1 MNNKHDDKYM
11 SPEENIAYFRGVD
24 VSKNKICR
32 LRAENKRLKHILKEI
47 KQLLN
52 CRIEAFERREALGEG
67 YELTEVMQIELACD
81 RRMLKQIQQIERECV
96 YKNESK
102 R

>member
-1 MNNKHDDKYM
+1 MNNKYNDKYM

-24 VSKNKICR
+24 VSKNKIRR
-32 LRAENKRLKHILKEI
+32 LRAENKKLKHILKEV
-47 KQLLN
+47 KQSLN
-52 CRIEAFERREALGEG
+52 CRIEAFEKREALGEG
-67 YELTEVMQIELACD
+67 YGLTEVMQIELACD

-102 R
+102 K